1 MRLRTRIIKM
11 KVVISHLQAEY
22 ISRFDFPDTVFVFD
36 SPTRED
42 LAEVGDRPFVTMA
55 KAGNRSANRNAGL
68 AYWSSQAAGDAIIE
82 FFDGDRFPVRYG
94 DPAIEMESSGA
105 DILLYP
111 CENDIRL
118 AYARPGAHLYMKGP
132 GNPFFSCGFAI
143 RRNAIDRIVAFNHGE
158 FFCEEFS
165 GWGGEDQ
172 YMGTVAAH
180 LGLKCVLSSHTL
192 LNGSVGGDEGTH
204 PDYIHA
210 TTTYIQLVLKNG
222 MRSTLMDN
230 VGPLPPR

>member
-1 MRLRTRIIKM
+1 M
-11 KVVISHLQAEY
+11 KVIISHHQTEY
-22 ISRFDFPDTVFVFD
+22 ISCFNFQDAVFVFD
-36 SPTRED
+36 DPTPED
-42 LAEVGDRPFVTMA
+42 LKETGGRPSITMG

-68 AYWSSQAAGDAIIE
+68 SYWMHHPISEAPIVE
-82 FFDGDRFPVRYG
+82 FFDGDRFPVKYRE
-94 DPAIEMESSGA
+94 PAAEMETTGA

-111 CENDIRL
+111 CEADIRFK
-118 AYARPGAHLYMKGP
+118 YAKPGDHLYMKGP

-143 RRNAIDRIVAFNHGE
+143 RKKAIDEIVAFNKGK
-158 FFCEEFS
+158 FFCEAFS

-180 LGLKCVLSSHTL
+180 LGLKCVLSAYTL
-192 LNGSVGGDEGTH
+192 LNGSVGGDEGAH
-204 PDYIHA
+204 PEYVQA